1 MEGGSLLSQGGYGCV
16 FTPSINCQGIEHSK
30 DFISKIQKNDFS
42 ARNEIFVGD
51 LIKKNKNYNHF
62 FAPVISSCPI
72 NISKIKTKGLDECSI
87 ITNNTHEESFIM
99 MKIKFIAGSV
109 LSSFITENKNSALVF
124 SSFANIYLQ
133 LLKSIK
139 ILIQEKVVHFDL
151 KGLNIV
157 YDKINEKPIIIDF
170 GLSIPIEKLL
180 KTKEYYHYFYI
191 YAPDYYIW
199 PLEVHYLNYIEN
211 IEDDPTLDNIKSLVN
226 DFVNS
231 NSALN
236 KLSHAFQE
244 KYKKKSV
251 SVLSQYL
258 DKPST
263 EVKLDILKYWNTWD
277 NYSISIMYLK
287 YIDILFGNDPQI
299 ENNNYIKFM
308 IKTMLQNIHPDP
320 TKRIDITSNIRIME
334 NFSSDPGSDNLNQFE
349 ELLKEI
355 SINKTQIDK
364 KTLTN
369 QKSMSRLTKKILSK
383 R

>member
-1 MEGGSLLSQGGYGCV
+1 MV
-16 FTPSINCQGIEHSK
+16 
-30 DFISKIQKNDFS
+30 
-42 ARNEIFVGD
+42 
-51 LIKKNKNYNHF
+51 
-62 FAPVISSCPI
+62 
-72 NISKIKTKGLDECSI
+72 
-87 ITNNTHEESFIM
+87 
-99 MKIKFIAGSV
+99 
-109 LSSFITENKNSALVF
+109 
-124 SSFANIYLQ
+124 
-133 LLKSIK
+133 
-139 ILIQEKVVHFDL
+139 
-151 KGLNIV
+151 
-157 YDKINEKPIIIDF
+157 IIDF

-251 SVLSQYL
+251 SILSQYL

-320 TKRIDITSNIRIME
+320 TERIDITSNIRIME

>member
-1 MEGGSLLSQGGYGCV
+1 M
-16 FTPSINCQGIEHSK
+16 
-30 DFISKIQKNDFS
+30 
-42 ARNEIFVGD
+42 
-51 LIKKNKNYNHF
+51 
-62 FAPVISSCPI
+62 
-72 NISKIKTKGLDECSI
+72 
-87 ITNNTHEESFIM
+87 
-99 MKIKFIAGSV
+99 
-109 LSSFITENKNSALVF
+109 
-124 SSFANIYLQ
+124 
-133 LLKSIK
+133 
-139 ILIQEKVVHFDL
+139 
-151 KGLNIV
+151 
-157 YDKINEKPIIIDF
+157 
-170 GLSIPIEKLL
+170 
-180 KTKEYYHYFYI
+180 
-191 YAPDYYIW
+191 
-199 PLEVHYLNYIEN
+199 NYIEN

-263 EVKLDILKYWNTWD
+263 KVKLDILKYWNTWD